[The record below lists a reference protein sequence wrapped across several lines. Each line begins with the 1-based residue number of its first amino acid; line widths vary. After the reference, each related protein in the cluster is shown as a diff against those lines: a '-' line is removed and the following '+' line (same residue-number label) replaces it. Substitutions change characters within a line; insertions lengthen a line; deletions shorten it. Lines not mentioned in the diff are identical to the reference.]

1 LALKYARALLPG
13 RFQPFH
19 KGHLHAV
26 KYALSLSR
34 ELIIVVTAAQF
45 CYTPDNPFTAGER
58 VEMIRLALGDLYDR
72 CYIIP
77 VDNVPNNALWMR
89 HLSLRV
95 PRFEAVFTNNE
106 LVRLLA
112 EKEGYRVEPIPFLR
126 REVYEGKKARKAIV
140 EGGDWRS
147 LVPTPVAEFLSSI
160 KAEERLRRLSK
171 TEPIPLPER

>member
-1 LALKYARALLPG
+1 MYSRALLPG

-26 KYALSLSR
+26 KYALSKAR
-34 ELIIVVTAAQF
+34 ELVIAVTAAQY

-58 VEMIRLALGDLYDR
+58 VEMIRLALGDLYSK
-72 CYIIP
+72 CYVVP
-77 VDNVPNNALWMR
+77 VDNVANNALWMR

-106 LVRLLA
+106 LVRILA
-112 EKEGYRVEPIPFLR
+112 EREGYAVEPIPLLERDRYRARVVR
-126 REVYEGKKARKAIV
+126 RLMR

-147 LVPTPVAEFLSSI
+147 LVPPAVAEFLDEI
-160 KAEERLRRLSK
+160 GAAERVRALAR